1 MICFLHY
8 DILAKNC
15 SAVTTDRGSE
25 IATLRSD
32 DGNEIVKEAIG
43 FEKQN
48 NNFARALH
56 DHEMKMPNFTFY
68 RGRQETSHDEIFLLF
83 LNVDVVLRN
92 WTPGEFAYI

>member
-32 DGNEIVKEAIG
+32 DGNEKVKEAIG

-48 NNFARALH
+48 NNFARAAHFFVHFSAVTARL
-56 DHEMKMPNFTFY
+56 
-68 RGRQETSHDEIFLLF
+68 RDE
-83 LNVDVVLRN
+83 N
-92 WTPGEFAYI
+92 A